1 MHVRA
6 ALPRAADRLP
16 QRFLREAT
24 GNDGFPLARPC
35 RINPALGKR
44 WGGNNTPLPFSSGNR
59 SRHLRGLCCSVP
71 RGRGQRGFTA
81 RPRPSHPRS
90 EVAAAEAAGRGRRGV
105 VCPLLLEAVVCVCG
119 GVRKQ
124 PPPHPGHAPTRVSRC
139 HSRMLGGR
147 PPIERLGPLGVI
159 SLPPTFLR
167 HREMAEGTRGNRLPS
182 PAAGTREQI
191 APSRGSGTPHPPQR
205 RLDPHVSG
213 RGPAAL
219 PGRGGHGHTRFP
231 RGEAPPVS
239 GGFASGAGGKPPG
252 GARRWQDDR

>member
-1 MHVRA
+1 MRA
-6 ALPRAADRLP
+6 ALPRAAERLP

-81 RPRPSHPRS
+81 RPPPSHPRS

-119 GVRKQ
+119 GGGGRKE
-124 PPPHPGHAPTRVSRC
+124 PPTPGHAPTRVSRC
-139 HSRMLGGR
+139 HSRMLGRR

-159 SLPPTFLR
+159 SLPPFCGIER
-167 HREMAEGTRGNRLPS
+167 WQRVRGATGCPVRPR
-182 PAAGTREQI
+182 GH
-191 APSRGSGTPHPPQR
+191 GSGSHPRGAAAHPPPPR
-205 RLDPHVSG
+205 RFDPHVGG

-239 GGFASGAGGKPPG
+239 GGFAGGAGGKPPG